1 MRGLIVF
8 VAYYLMMTAGRVT
21 GEMGLVH
28 PLLGL
33 WAPNVF
39 FGIIGV
45 VMLVRSANEKPLYWM
60 DGLRALAAR
69 GLADD
74 ALQAGETALGE
85 LRFRRQG
92 LAASLISS
100 QRSRR
105 KRSSSAMTMSGAW
118 MPALSRRVWKLASR
132 PKRINAGT

>member
-1 MRGLIVF
+1 MGLIVF

-33 WAPNVF
+33 WVPNVF

-60 DGLRALAAR
+60 DGLRALGWAMVRSIAR
-69 GLADD
+69 LM
-74 ALQAGETALGE
+74 
-85 LRFRRQG
+85 RRR
-92 LAASLISS
+92 A
-100 QRSRR
+100 QRV
-105 KRSSSAMTMSGAW
+105 G
-118 MPALSRRVWKLASR
+118 
-132 PKRINAGT
+132 